1 MKRKGKKKIVIMVS
15 TFLIIALGIG
25 VFALITSYRISLIP
39 SMSFKEMLSYTTK
52 NNEDT
57 RITVGII
64 KDGEV
69 SVTVYG
75 ENATIL
81 SNDELKYEIGSVT
94 KTFTASLLC
103 KAIDEGKVELS
114 DSINRYIELPQKDYY
129 PNFEDLVTHTSGYKN
144 YYFDW
149 QMVSNL
155 FRREKN
161 DYYGISTKMMNK
173 KIGKID
179 TEDKDY
185 AFNYSNFGISVVG
198 SALAEV
204 YGSDFTT
211 LMNDFIVSDFKL
223 ENTVISNGVGDLKDF
238 WNWMPNDA
246 YIPAG
251 AIVST
256 ISDMMK
262 YLKQHM
268 SEELPY
274 LTLGHEALVKVDELT
289 KKHEKMGIRIDATGI
304 GWMIDT
310 ENNIIWHNGATS
322 NFNSYIA
329 FDKEK
334 QIGVVILSNLSPNY
348 RIPATVMG
356 PKLITTLQNEDAE

>member
-1 MKRKGKKKIVIMVS
+1 MKRKEKKKIVIIMS
-15 TFLIIALGIG
+15 AFLIIALSIG
-25 VFALITSYRISLIP
+25 VFALVTSYRMSLIP

-52 NNEDT
+52 NNEDA

-69 SVTVYG
+69 GFTVYG

-81 SNDELKYEIGSVT
+81 SNNEFEYEIGSVT

-114 DSINRYIELPQKDYY
+114 DSINRYIELGHKDYY
-129 PNFEDLVTHTSGYKN
+129 PNFERLVTHTSGYKS

-149 QMVSNL
+149 QMASNL
-155 FRREKN
+155 FHGEKN
-161 DYYGISTKMMNK
+161 DFYGISTEMLSN
-173 KIGKID
+173 KIGKISID
-179 TEDKDY
+179 DKDY

-204 YGSDFTT
+204 YGSNFTT
-211 LMNDFIVSDFKL
+211 VMYDFIASELKL
-223 ENTVISNGVGDLKDF
+223 ENTIISSGIGDLKGY
-238 WNWMPNDA
+238 WNWMQNDA

-251 AIVST
+251 AIIST

-262 YLKQHM
+262 YVKLHM

-274 LTLGHEALVKVDELT
+274 LSLGHEALAQVYATT
-289 KKHEKMGIRIDATGI
+289 KQYEKMGIRIDATGI

-310 ENNIIWHNGATS
+310 ENNIIWHNGGTS

-356 PKLITTLQNEDAE
+356 AELITTLQNEDS

>member
-1 MKRKGKKKIVIMVS
+1 MKRKWNKKITIIVS
-15 TFLIIALGIG
+15 TFLVLALGVG
-25 VFALITSYRISLIP
+25 VFALITSYRMSLIP
-39 SMSFKEMLSYTTK
+39 SISFKEMLSYTTE
-52 NNEDT
+52 NNEDAVM
-57 RITVGII
+57 TVGII

-69 SVTVYG
+69 SFTVHG

-81 SNDELKYEIGSVT
+81 PNEEFQYEIGSVT

-114 DSINRYIELPQKDYY
+114 DSINQYIELPQKDYY
-129 PNFEDLVTHTSGYKN
+129 PSFERLVTHTSGYKS

-149 QMVSNL
+149 QMASNL
-155 FRREKN
+155 FRGEQN
-161 DYYGISTKMMNK
+161 DFYGISTEMLNK
-173 KIGKID
+173 RIGKISI
-179 TEDKDY
+179 EDKGYD
-185 AFNYSNFGISVVG
+185 FNYSNFGISVVG

-204 YGSDFTT
+204 YGSYFTKV
-211 LMNDFIVSDFKL
+211 MDDFIVSELQLK
-223 ENTVISNGVGDLKDF
+223 NTVISNGIGDMKGY

-246 YIPAG
+246 YISAG

-262 YLKQHM
+262 YVKLHM

-274 LTLGHEALVKVDELT
+274 LSLGHEELAQVNATT
-289 KKHEKMGIRIDATGI
+289 KKYKKMGIRIDATGI

-310 ENNIIWHNGATS
+310 ENNIIWHNGGTS

-356 PKLITTLQNEDAE
+356 AKLITTLQNEDAQ